1 MVCIFFFFNK
11 FHIGSAVDAS
21 ICLEILQLLLPLQ
34 DFMIVQNLS
43 DFFIIIIFSF
53 ITRKECQ

>member
-1 MVCIFFFFNK
+1 MVCIFFFNK

-53 ITRKECQ
+53 ISR

>member
-1 MVCIFFFFNK
+1 MLLRITRYGVYFLFFFNK

-34 DFMIVQNLS
+34 DFMI

-53 ITRKECQ
+53 ISR